1 MKSFP
6 SVDLMKPKLS
16 ICIAT
21 FNRGEFIGATLDSI
35 LAQMDDGVEIVI
47 VDGASPDNTQEV
59 IEPYLSRHPSLH
71 YYREKTN
78 SGVDCDY
85 DKSVGY
91 ATGDYCWLMPDDDL
105 LAPGA
110 VSRVLNFIE
119 KEYELIV
126 VNSEVWNADFS
137 KDLDT
142 RMLKISQDKTYNRGD
157 GEKAFVELA
166 TCLSFIGSVVI
177 KRSIWLERDR
187 LSYYGTLYVHVGV
200 IFQHPSLARIA
211 VIAEPLINI
220 RYGNSMWSPRSFE
233 VLYFKWPQLI
243 WSFPQFTVT
252 AKQKIIWRK
261 PWHRLRSLFKS
272 RAMGEYSRNE
282 FRKYLL
288 GHAFDIHIALAYVIG
303 VFPAKVA
310 NVMWVLYYSLFQ
322 RSALFTLFD
331 LLRSPH
337 SSVISRSLA
346 RLLCIRGV

>member
-1 MKSFP
+1 M
-6 SVDLMKPKLS
+6 PKLS

-21 FNRGEFIGATLDSI
+21 YNRGKFIGATLESI
-35 LAQMDDGVEIVI
+35 LAQTDDNVEIIV

-59 IEPYLSRHPSLH
+59 IEPYLSQHPNLH

-85 DKSVGY
+85 DKAVGY
-91 ATGDYCWLMPDDDL
+91 ATGEYCWLMPDDDL

-110 VSRVLNFIE
+110 IYRVLKIIE
-119 KEYELIV
+119 SSHELIV
-126 VNSEVWNADFS
+126 VNSAVWNEDFS
-137 KDLDT
+137 KDLHT
-142 RMLKISQDKTYNRGD
+142 KMLEISKDKIYEVGD

-177 KRSIWLERDR
+177 KRSVWLKRDR

-200 IFQHPSLARIA
+200 IFQYPPIERIA
-211 VIAEPLINI
+211 VIADPLINI

-233 VLYFKWPQLI
+233 VLYFKWPKLI
-243 WSFPQFTVT
+243 WSFPQFTVNS
-252 AKQKIIWRK
+252 KQKIIWRE
-261 PWHRLRSLFKS
+261 PWHRFRSLFKS
-272 RAMGEYSRNE
+272 RAVGEYSYNE
-282 FRKYLL
+282 FRKYLF
-288 GHAFDIHIALAYVIG
+288 GHTFNIHIAFAYIVS

-310 NVMWVLYYSLFQ
+310 NIIWVLYYALFQ

-346 RLLCIRGV
+346 RILCIKVV